1 MSEDRRTIENM
12 YDEVKAWSKSLPY
25 VRTSSK
31 DLFPF
36 DPDRIIESLIVEAEV
51 PRKTAIK
58 IAWQVVQ
65 RIYHSGIEFLSGP
78 LIREMCN
85 SVLAE
90 MGLEE
95 ARKKYTRVGVPLYDL
110 NKIIA
115 NPSIHAS
122 NAHLAHNPESVAKVI
137 HDEVMEQHT
146 FLTIPT
152 YIADAHM
159 KGEIYID
166 NIQYFT
172 TRDEE
177 YYWDLRLVLKNGIEP
192 DGMGGIHSN
201 SAAPAKHIE
210 VALNHA
216 ATWLTSAQNNFAGSQ
231 GFFYFNTF
239 LAPYLKGL
247 TQKEIIQ
254 RAQQFVYTMSQ
265 QYVSRGGQVIF
276 SSISLTPG
284 IPDVLRDVPAILPG
298 GIRSSNTYEDYEEE
312 ANAFFNAIL
321 EVFSKSDAKG
331 RPFKFP
337 KIEIITDMLNNKKFE
352 DSLSKVTELSSKFGT
367 PQFVNFKAHNILAG
381 SIISGDFIFENSDSE
396 KIEAFKNGKYIF
408 GSSSTITPNYARAA
422 WHGRND
428 ERRFFEILNNY
439 LDLVKQAFATRKEI
453 LHRIIKKKIIPFYD
467 QKLLDGEPII
477 KKVDKNFLIGI
488 VGLDTT
494 CKIVTE
500 SRLHEK
506 EGSEFAAKVIR
517 YTEKIAKEIAEE
529 LEINIALTR
538 SPGELVG
545 GQLAMKD
552 YMRFPG
558 MRKYIRGTEKAPYYT
573 PAIGVPEDVN
583 IELNTRLKIEA
594 TASRMI
600 FSGAPSQI
608 FVKGLASPS
617 KINTVLQNTIQIGL
631 GNFAFTVD
639 SLYCPKC
646 RQSSPANVMFEN
658 KKIYA
663 LCPKC
668 NSESLEI
675 VSRIST
681 YLQNIQNWNPHKRQ
695 EFIERYRY
703 IF

>member
-1 MSEDRRTIENM
+1 M

-159 KGEIYID
+159 KGEIYIG

-177 YYWDLRLVLKNGIEP
+177 YYWDLRMVLKHGLEP

-201 SAAPAKHIE
+201 SAAPAKHID
-210 VALNHA
+210 VALSHA
-216 ATWLTSAQNNFAGSQ
+216 STWLTSAQNNFAGSQ
-231 GFFYFNTF
+231 GFFYFNTL

-284 IPDVLRDVPAILPG
+284 VPDILRDVPAILPG
-298 GIRSSNTYEDYEEE
+298 GVQSTDTYADFEEE
-312 ANAFFNAIL
+312 TNAFFNAIIDVL
-321 EVFSKSDAKG
+321 SRGDAKG

-337 KIEIITDMLNNKKFE
+337 KIEIITDMLNEKKYKE
-352 DSLSKVTELSSKFGT
+352 SLEKITDLSSKFGT
-367 PQFVNFKAHNILAG
+367 PQFINFKPNNIIAG
-381 SIISGDFIFENSDSE
+381 SIISADFIYTNSDPE
-396 KIEAFKNGKYIF
+396 KIESFKNGTYIF

-428 ERRFFEILNNY
+428 ERRFFEILDKY
-439 LDLVKQAFATRKEI
+439 LDLTKQAFATRKEI
-453 LHRIIKKKIIPFYD
+453 LQKIIKKKIIPFYN
-467 QKLLDGEPII
+467 QKLLDGKPLIQG
-477 KKVDKNFLIGI
+477 VDKNFLIGI
-488 VGLDTT
+488 IGLDTT
-494 CKIVTE
+494 CKIITE
-500 SRLHEK
+500 SRIYEK
-506 EGSEFAAKVIR
+506 EGNAFARKVIEYTAKRANEFAEDLDVR
-517 YTEKIAKEIAEE
+517 
-529 LEINIALTR
+529 IALTR

-558 MRKYIRGTEKAPYYT
+558 MRKYIRGVEHAPYYT
-573 PAIGVPEDVN
+573 PAIGAPED
-583 IELNTRLKIEA
+583 IEIDIDKRLQFEA
-594 TASRMI
+594 DMSKLV

-608 FVKGLASPS
+608 FIRGYANPEHVGN
-617 KINTVLQNTIQIGL
+617 ILQNAIELNI

-639 SLYCPKC
+639 SLYCSKC
-646 RQSSPANVMFEN
+646 KLSSPVEITFE
-658 KKIYA
+658 KGKIFGT
-663 LCPKC
+663 CPKC
-668 NSESLEI
+668 KSESTEI

-681 YLQNIQNWNPHKRQ
+681 YLQNIENWNPHKRQ
-695 EFIERYRY
+695 EFVERYRY
-703 IF
+703 VF